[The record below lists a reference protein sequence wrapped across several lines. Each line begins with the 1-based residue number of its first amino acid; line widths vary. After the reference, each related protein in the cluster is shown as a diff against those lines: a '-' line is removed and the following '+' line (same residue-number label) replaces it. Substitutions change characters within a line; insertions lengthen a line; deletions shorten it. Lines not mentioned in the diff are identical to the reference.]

1 VSHLKFSRLTGHL
14 HPNLRTV
21 FDNYFGFL
29 AKMALRGDEF
39 GKRVWA
45 LGTEAG
51 FDREGYQ
58 RVLEQVLTNQP

>member
-1 VSHLKFSRLTGHL
+1 
-14 HPNLRTV
+14 
-21 FDNYFGFL
+21 
-29 AKMALRGDEF
+29 MALRGDEF